1 MGQEK
6 TVIKMLTILSKRR
19 ELGRKL
25 NFKIK
30 VASCNVLC
38 VGKKLFF
45 WFLTLVSLIQMKKKS
60 RNSELSEDLKTK
72 ISKQLHPSGY
82 TFSPD
87 TLDIL

>member
-45 WFLTLVSLIQMKKKS
+45 WFLTLVSLIQMKKK
-60 RNSELSEDLKTK
+60 NQGTLSYQK
-72 ISKQLHPSGY
+72 ISKQKYQNNSILQV
-82 TFSPD
+82 TLSPL
-87 TLDIL
+87 TL